1 MNLLTNWCRSMDFQF
16 VINLGGAAAL
26 GVGGWFARQLWDSV
40 KELKND
46 VVSLRL
52 NMSEQYVKKSEVD
65 GFRAD
70 MDKRFDRIESL
81 FDKMFERLDNKVDK

>member
-1 MNLLTNWCRSMDFQF
+1 MDFQF
-16 VINLGGAAAL
+16 IINLGGAAAL